1 MYALFFADKLWPL
14 MYIVYA
20 DHRFLTLTN
29 SESLPEHS
37 VYSFIPWPPRR
48 PLIPLYG
55 HLVRHDP
62 LHNTKCIFFIL
73 WISNCHAN
81 HDINDYVIIKVN

>member
-1 MYALFFADKLWPL
+1 

-20 DHRFLTLTN
+20 DRRFLTLTN

-37 VYSFIPWPPRR
+37 VYS
-48 PLIPLYG
+48 Y
-55 HLVRHDP
+55 D
-62 LHNTKCIFFIL
+62 TKCIFFIL

-81 HDINDYVIIKVN
+81 NDIKSIDYVIINVNKRVKF